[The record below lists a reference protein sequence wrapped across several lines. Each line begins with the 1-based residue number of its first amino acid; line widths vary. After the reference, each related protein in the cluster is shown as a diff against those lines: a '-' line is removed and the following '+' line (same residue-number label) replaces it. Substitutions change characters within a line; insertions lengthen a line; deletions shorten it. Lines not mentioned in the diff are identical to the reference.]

1 MSLWSSL
8 SRETLPTGAPVRPI
22 RIMHLTSVHSAFDI
36 RIFQKECKSLASAGH
51 RVTLVVPHLRDEE
64 AGGVHVQAIP
74 EAGGRLSRM
83 TRTVWRVYREA
94 VRRPAEV
101 YHFHDPELIPAG
113 LLLKAKGKKV
123 IYDIHEDVP
132 RTILKKSY
140 LPRWVRRLISWL
152 VERTENTACRC
163 FSGLVAAT
171 PAIAERFKRLNGSTL
186 LINNFPRVR
195 ELLPSV
201 VGPWNQRAS
210 SVAYIGTI
218 VANRGIRKIIA
229 AMDLLP
235 ETLNPTLKL
244 AGSFNPP
251 NFQDELARLPG
262 WRKVEFLGLLDR
274 AGVANTLGCVRA
286 GLVLYPPDPNNV
298 WSMPHKLFEYMSAG
312 VPVIASDLPS
322 WHEIIVGAGCGLL
335 VDPLNPQAIADAI
348 AYVLNHPEEAEAMG
362 RRGREAVE
370 NHYNWEIE
378 ERKLLRFYA
387 GLMGD

>member
-1 MSLWSSL
+1 
-8 SRETLPTGAPVRPI
+8 
-22 RIMHLTSVHSAFDI
+22 VHSAFDI
-36 RIFQKECKSLASAGH
+36 RIFEKECRSLAQAGYQ
-51 RVTLVVPHLRDEE
+51 VTLVAPHLRDEE
-64 AGGVHVQAIP
+64 AGGVHVHAIP
-74 EAGGRLSRM
+74 EARGRLSRM

-113 LLLKAKGKKV
+113 LLLKAKGKRV

-132 RTILKKSY
+132 RQILQKFY
-140 LPRWVRRLISWL
+140 LPRWSRRPISWL
-152 VERTENTACRC
+152 AERTENTACRC

-171 PAIAERFKRLNGSTL
+171 PAIAERFKPLNSSTL
-186 LINNFPRVR
+186 VIHNFPRVR

-210 SVAYIGTI
+210 SVAYIGSI
-218 VANRGIRKIIA
+218 FPNRGVREVIA

-244 AGSFNPP
+244 AGWFSPT

-286 GLVLYPPDPNNV
+286 GLVSLLPAPNHLR
-298 WSMPHKLFEYMSAG
+298 SIPIKLFEYMSAG
-312 VPVIASDLPS
+312 VPVIASDFPL
-322 WHEIIVGAGCGLL
+322 WRDIVGGAGCGLL

-348 AYVLNHPEEAEAMG
+348 AYVLNHPEEAETMG

-387 GLMGD
+387 GLTGN